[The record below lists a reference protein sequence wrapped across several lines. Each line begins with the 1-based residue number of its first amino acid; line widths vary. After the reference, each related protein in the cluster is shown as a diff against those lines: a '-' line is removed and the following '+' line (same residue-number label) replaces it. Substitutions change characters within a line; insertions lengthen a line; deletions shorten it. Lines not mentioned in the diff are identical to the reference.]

1 MFVAPLVSSSQFT
14 AKIPAI
20 KAKQRQTVLLKSN
33 IQPWNEPDTHT
44 KTGRRFT
51 MGNMPPAH
59 TATRPHWVCGLS
71 SEHWEGELLYF
82 CRCYM
87 RKQKKKRFGFRRS
100 DGGSST
106 NLWVFLDVLLGL
118 VQRGL
123 HLCVA
128 GSVFRVGVLLLVSIT
143 TLIYR
148 LTGTTPKKT

>member
-87 RKQKKKRFGFRRS
+87 RKQKKKKVWIQTLRRWFFHKPVS
-100 DGGSST
+100 LSGCAARSRPAGSPP
-106 NLWVFLDVLLGL
+106 LCRRECFQG
-118 VQRGL
+118 R
-123 HLCVA
+123 CVA
-128 GSVFRVGVLLLVSIT
+128 P
-143 TLIYR
+143 R
-148 LTGTTPKKT
+148 LHHNPDLQAHWDYP